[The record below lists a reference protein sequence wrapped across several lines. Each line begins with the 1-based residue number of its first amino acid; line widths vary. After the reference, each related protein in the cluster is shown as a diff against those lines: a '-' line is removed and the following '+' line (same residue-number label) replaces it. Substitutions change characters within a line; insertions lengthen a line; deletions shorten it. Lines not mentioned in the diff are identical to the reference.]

1 MTDAAPTSVHAE
13 AAVQSEGRSAG
24 ECAVCGEPVDRE
36 SGRCYGCGFSQ
47 SELERWRTRH
57 ADGWRALA
65 KSMRANVTVFWA
77 AFVWMLVGLAFGAM
91 IALGIAEDP
100 SAEMHE
106 FVFRIWPIAGLTA
119 ILWATLRMDQSLRG
133 YPSWGNP
140 AAIGLGRASRSAK
153 RLIVPARTNWI
164 PGAGLGS
171 ALFVAAIVLVKL
183 LGSHVAGVVLLVGA
197 AAMTASAAR
206 AGTATERMRVWR
218 GLLPGGRTPRR
229 VVSDAAAAW
238 IAWCALTILAASSVS
253 WSTIVTEGLQ
263 GWTLFDSVAFLSAVI
278 AMLIWVL
285 RYRGAAKELARWSG

>member
-1 MTDAAPTSVHAE
+1 MTDAAPSPASVD
-13 AAVQSEGRSAG
+13 AAARGDGCRAVR
-24 ECAVCGEPVDRE
+24 CAVCGEPVDLE
-36 SGRCYGCGFSQ
+36 SGRCYACGFSQ
-47 SELERWRTRH
+47 SELERWRARH

-65 KSMRANVTVFWA
+65 KSMRANVTVFGA

-91 IALGIAEDP
+91 IALGISEDL

-197 AAMTASAAR
+197 AAMTASSR
-206 AGTATERMRVWR
+206 PRVR
-218 GLLPGGRTPRR
+218 QAP
-229 VVSDAAAAW
+229 
-238 IAWCALTILAASSVS
+238 
-253 WSTIVTEGLQ
+253 
-263 GWTLFDSVAFLSAVI
+263 
-278 AMLIWVL
+278 
-285 RYRGAAKELARWSG
+285 